1 LFPSKVMKVNKNPSC
16 MLCYKQLGDMGAI
29 YHSSCS
35 KKFFGKT
42 KPPLLPYKLDE
53 LDVLAKNIVQNSVTV
68 PGVQAKLSLHL
79 AERGTEAGRLTL
91 VGLWGNYILK
101 PPVER
106 FPQMPE
112 IEDLTMHLARFF
124 KIETVPHGL
133 IPLKSGELAYITRR
147 IDRDKRGKKRHMEDM
162 CQLTERLTEDK
173 YRGSMEQVAKVILK
187 FASNPVLDVIHVFE
201 VTLFSFLTGNA
212 DMHLKNFSLL
222 YDREKY
228 IRLSPAY
235 DMLSTRLLISERDDP
250 EELALTL
257 NGKKSKF
264 ILKDFIQFAKTIG
277 MTDRQFQNSMA
288 RFQAG
293 YSSARAFINES
304 RLSVEKSQE
313 FTELLKNRA
322 ERLGIGE

>member
-1 LFPSKVMKVNKNPSC
+1 MGWSLSSHAQPGR
-16 MLCYKQLGDMGAI
+16 QWDMGAI

-79 AERGTEAGRLTL
+79 AARGTEAGRLTL

-147 IDRDKRGKKRHMEDM
+147 IDRDKLVK
-162 CQLTERLTEDK
+162 
-173 YRGSMEQVAKVILK
+173 
-187 FASNPVLDVIHVFE
+187 
-201 VTLFSFLTGNA
+201 
-212 DMHLKNFSLL
+212 
-222 YDREKY
+222 
-228 IRLSPAY
+228 LSKAT
-235 DMLSTRLLISERDDP
+235 TRPPRKQRDLI
-250 EELALTL
+250 
-257 NGKKSKF
+257 
-264 ILKDFIQFAKTIG
+264 
-277 MTDRQFQNSMA
+277 
-288 RFQAG
+288 
-293 YSSARAFINES
+293 
-304 RLSVEKSQE
+304 
-313 FTELLKNRA
+313 
-322 ERLGIGE
+322 